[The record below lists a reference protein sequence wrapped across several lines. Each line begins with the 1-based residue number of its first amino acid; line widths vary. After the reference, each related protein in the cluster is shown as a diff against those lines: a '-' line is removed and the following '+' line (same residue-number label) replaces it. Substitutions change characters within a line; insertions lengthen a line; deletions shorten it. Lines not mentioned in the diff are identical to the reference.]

1 VPTDELE
8 GSDRELS
15 RADNGFDHIVGES
28 AGLKQVLNQVRIVA
42 PTEAHILIVGETGTG
57 KELIARAIH
66 RISPR
71 RQASFIKVNCAAI
84 PVELLAIELF
94 GHEKGAFPGAVD
106 EKVGRLQLAD
116 KGTLLLREFE
126 NIPLP
131 LHRQLMRVFEEHKLE
146 RLGSTLP
153 LEVNARL
160 IATANRDLAKG
171 LGDASF
177 RRDLYYKLHV
187 FPIHLPA
194 LRERKQDIPL
204 LARHFVQEFA
214 RKMNKRIDT
223 IPPETMSALT
233 DWNWPGNVRELE
245 NFIERSVALSHKSVL
260 NAPVDE
266 LRPQG

>member
-1 VPTDELE
+1 VPMDELE
-8 GSDRELS
+8 GSDRGLS
-15 RADNGFDHIVGES
+15 RADNGFEHIVGES
-28 AGLKQVLNQVRIVA
+28 AGLQEMLDRVRIVA

-66 RISPR
+66 GISSR

-84 PVELLAIELF
+84 PAELLASELF

-106 EKVGRLQLAD
+106 EKVGRLHLAD

-153 LEVNARL
+153 LEINARL

-177 RRDLYYKLHV
+177 RRVCITSCMCFPSTCRLYGSGSKT
-187 FPIHLPA
+187 FRCWRA
-194 LRERKQDIPL
+194 TSCRSS
-204 LARHFVQEFA
+204 LAR
-214 RKMNKRIDT
+214 
-223 IPPETMSALT
+223 
-233 DWNWPGNVRELE
+233 
-245 NFIERSVALSHKSVL
+245 
-260 NAPVDE
+260 
-266 LRPQG
+266 